1 MAGVIVREFER
12 GDADVF
18 RDLNVEWIER
28 YFKLEQSDRD
38 VLWHPQEA
46 IIDKG
51 GRILMAVLDRVPVGC
66 CALVAIGDREYELS
80 KMAVTPAERGHG
92 IGRKLMTAAIEVAE
106 RLGARRLFLGHQQH
120 SQERDCVVRVHGL
133 RTPAAGACSA
143 RVLRTGERVHGAPGK
158 CAHDHRLWTV
168 IWAVRRSDNERT
180 IR

>member
-46 IIDKG
+46 IIDQG

-92 IGRKLMTAAIEVAE
+92 IGRRLMTAAIEVAE
-106 RLGARRLFLGHQQH
+106 RLGARRLFLGTNSILKNAIALYESMGFEHLPP
-120 SQERDCVVRVHGL
+120 ERAPHGYYERANVYMERAMNL
-133 RTPAAGACSA
+133 VSIEANVSKGIGSSDAARA
-143 RVLRTGERVHGAPGK
+143 E
-158 CAHDHRLWTV
+158 
-168 IWAVRRSDNERT
+168 
-180 IR
+180 